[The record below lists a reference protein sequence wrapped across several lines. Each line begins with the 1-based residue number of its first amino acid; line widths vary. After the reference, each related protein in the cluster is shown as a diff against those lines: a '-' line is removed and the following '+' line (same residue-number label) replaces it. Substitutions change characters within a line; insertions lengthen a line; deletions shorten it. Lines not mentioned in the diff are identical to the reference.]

1 MLQRQQQQE
10 QEKEKEKEQEKEQ
23 EQEQEQREIL
33 GKKHDDS
40 GSLVLMRATVVEVLV
55 G

>member
-10 QEKEKEKEQEKEQ
+10 QEKEKEK
-23 EQEQEQREIL
+23 EQREIL

>member
-1 MLQRQQQQE
+1 MLQRQQQ
-10 QEKEKEKEQEKEQ
+10 Q